1 MSIPP
6 VLVRLVREHVNGFG
20 TAEDGRLF
28 PVAQGRHLLSKE
40 CAEAWKAVRLAVWSQ
55 VTRVLRME
63 TLAAPAVATA
73 LGTGMALLT
82 PTAFAAGS
90 PARSPAPLAAHPH
103 RRARTHGRTG
113 TAATAL
119 PARPA
124 LRRNPLR

>member
-63 TLAAPAVATA
+63 TLAAPRSRRLSARVW
-73 LGTGMALLT
+73 
-82 PTAFAAGS
+82 PCSRRPPS
-90 PARSPAPLAAHPH
+90 PPDHRHAHPH
-103 RRARTHGRTG
+103 LLPLTHTG
-113 TAATAL
+113 VLAPTAVLAL
-119 PARPA
+119 PPRRSPPGRPSA
-124 LRRNPLR
+124 GTR